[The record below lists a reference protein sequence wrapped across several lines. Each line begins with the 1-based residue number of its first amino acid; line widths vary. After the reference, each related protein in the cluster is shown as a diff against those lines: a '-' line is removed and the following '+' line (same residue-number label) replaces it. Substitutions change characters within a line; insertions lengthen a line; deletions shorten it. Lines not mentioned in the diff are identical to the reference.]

1 MRVRMLETRR
11 DTEDGFSLRLLE
23 CGKAYEL
30 RDYLARSLIAEG
42 RAQQLDTITP
52 KDEGVSDG

>member
-23 CGKAYEL
+23 KGKTYAL

-42 RAQQLDTITP
+42 RAEAVDDASENPTR
-52 KDEGVSDG
+52 KE